1 MMRSVKTLRLVPLA
15 MGALLWAGAAP
26 AQSLDG
32 VIKEGEGKLA
42 AAQQSQERIDEVV
55 DAQQAKLITYRALL
69 KQVEGLEQYNAQLS
83 TQIEGQQA
91 LIGRFDESI
100 KQVATIERQML
111 PLIMRMA
118 DALSEYV
125 ELDKPFHID
134 ERNTRIAQ
142 LKDSLSKADIDV
154 AEKFRQVIEAYQIE
168 TEYGRKI
175 DTYQQ
180 IIQLDGEDLEVDVLR
195 FGRVALVAQSK
206 DTRTT
211 VVWNPATAA
220 WERLDA
226 GDYRNSVRR
235 GILMASKQ
243 ASIDIVT
250 LPIPAPEAAE

>member
-1 MMRSVKTLRLVPLA
+1 MKRSVHVVGLMPLA
-15 MGALLWAGAAP
+15 LGGVLWAGV
-26 AQSLDG
+26 AQAQNLEG
-32 VIKEGEGKLA
+32 VVKEGEGKLVE
-42 AAQQSQERIDEVV
+42 AQKSQERIDSIV
-55 DAQQAKLITYRALL
+55 DAQQSKLITYRALL
-69 KQVEGLEQYNAQLS
+69 KQVEGLEQYNEQLS

-91 LIGRFDESI
+91 LITRFDDSI

-111 PLIMRMA
+111 PLILRMA

-142 LKDSLSKADIDV
+142 LRDSLSKADIDV

-211 VVWNPATAA
+211 VAWNSASEA